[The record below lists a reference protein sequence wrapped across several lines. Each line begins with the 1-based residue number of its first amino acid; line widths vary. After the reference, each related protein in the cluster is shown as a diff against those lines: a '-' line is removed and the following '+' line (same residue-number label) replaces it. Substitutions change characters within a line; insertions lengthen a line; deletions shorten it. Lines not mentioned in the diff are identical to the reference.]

1 MQCYEGK
8 DFPGYDICQ
17 IQNTRD
23 PKEMFEI
30 CQFIPNAA
38 GFNSFGWVK
47 YYIPD
52 NVSSLKDEQCNLY
65 RITRPFV
72 QLHGEMP
79 EIWSATTREDVKEIL
94 KTHFEGIQFHEK
106 DLLKQ
111 LVSGSAKCYLI
122 MQDKFQL
129 VDGFL
134 EKLSHAMAQLPT
146 EWDILSIS
154 NSGELIDDFPKVL
167 PFVGK
172 LDGGFVVSKSG
183 ATKLMNNN
191 PVRMW
196 STFPHLISF

>member
-1 MQCYEGK
+1 MQCYEDK

-47 YYIPD
+47 YHIPD
-52 NVSSLKDEQCNLY
+52 NVSSLKNEPCNLY
-65 RITRPFV
+65 RFSRPFI
-72 QLHGEMP
+72 QLYGELP
-79 EIWSATTREDVKEIL
+79 EIWSTSTREDVREVL
-94 KTHFEGIQFHEK
+94 KSTFKVVQFCEN

-111 LVSGSAKCYLI
+111 LTGKSFLI
-122 MQDKFQL
+122 MQDRFQL

-134 EKLSHAMAQLPT
+134 EKLSHAIAQLPVDY
-146 EWDILSIS
+146 DILSIS
-154 NSGELIDDFPKVL
+154 NTGTFSDDFPKVL

-172 LDGGFVVSKSG
+172 LDGGYVITKSG
-183 ATKLMNNN
+183 VEKMLNNQ
-191 PVRMW
+191 PVRIW
-196 STFPHLISF
+196 STFPHLIKYNH

>member
-47 YYIPD
+47 YHIPD
-52 NVSSLKDEQCNLY
+52 NVSSLKDEQCSLY
-65 RITRPFV
+65 RISRPFV
-72 QLHGEMP
+72 QLYGELL

-94 KTHFEGIQFHEK
+94 KIIFEGIQFCEK

-111 LVSGSAKCYLI
+111 LVTGSAKCYLI
-122 MQDKFQL
+122 MQDHFIIG
-129 VDGFL
+129 DRFL
-134 EKLSHAMAQLPT
+134 EKLSHAMAQLPVD
-146 EWDILSIS
+146 WDILSL
-154 NSGELIDDFPKVL
+154 SGSELIDDFPKVL

-172 LDGGFVVSKSG
+172 LDGGFVISKSG
-183 ATKLMNNN
+183 AEKMLNNN

>member
-1 MQCYEGK
+1 MQCYKGK

-23 PKEMFEI
+23 PKELYEI
-30 CQFIPNAA
+30 CQSIPSAV

-47 YYIPD
+47 YHISD
-52 NVSSLKDEQCNLY
+52 NISSLKDEQCDLY

-72 QLHGEMP
+72 QLYGELP

-94 KTHFEGIQFHEK
+94 KTHFERIQFCEK

-111 LVSGSAKCYLI
+111 LVTGSAKCYLI
-122 MQDKFQL
+122 MQDHFIIR
-129 VDGFL
+129 DRFL
-134 EKLSHAMAQLPT
+134 EKLSHAMAQLPVD
-146 EWDILSIS
+146 WDILSL
-154 NSGELIDDFPKVL
+154 SGSEVIDDFPKVL

-172 LDGGFVVSKSG
+172 LDGGFVISKSG
-183 ATKLMNNN
+183 AEKMLNNN

-196 STFPHLISF
+196 STFPNLISF